1 MKIFPAIDILGK
13 KVVRLTQGDYNLKKE
28 YSDKPESIAA
38 EFFEK
43 GATHLHVVDLDGAK
57 SGNADNFDVIKE
69 LKRAD
74 KFIEVGGGIRSFNV
88 IEKYAAAGID
98 RVILGTI
105 AVRNVDFVKEAV
117 KEFNNLIAVGVD
129 VKDKKVAISGWR
141 EITDIDGFDFCRR
154 LYEEC
159 GVQSIIY
166 TDIST
171 DGMLK
176 GTNVKAFAELSE
188 IKGLKVTA
196 SGGVTTVSEIKELKE
211 TGVYGVILG
220 KALYE
225 NKIDLSE
232 ALKEQD

>member
-1 MKIFPAIDILGK
+1 MKIFPAIDILNK
-13 KVVRLTQGDYNLKKE
+13 KVVRLTQGDYNMKKE
-28 YSDKPESIAA
+28 YSDSPCEIASD
-38 EFFEK
+38 FFKK

-57 SGNADNFDVIKE
+57 SGNADNYDVIKQ
-69 LKRAD
+69 LKQ
-74 KFIEVGGGIRSFNV
+74 KETFVEVGGGIRSFDV
-88 IEKYAAAGID
+88 IEKYALAGID

-105 AVRNVDFVKEAV
+105 AVKNTDFVKEAV
-117 KEFNNLIAVGVD
+117 KEFGKIIAVGVD
-129 VKDKKVAISGWR
+129 VQNSNVAISGWR
-141 EITDIDGFDFCRR
+141 EITNVNGFDFCRR

-159 GVQSIIY
+159 GVNSIIY

-176 GTNVKAFAELSE
+176 GTNIKAFETLAE
-188 IKGLKVTA
+188 IKGLNVTA
-196 SGGVTTVSEIKELKE
+196 SGGVSGIDEIKRLKE
-211 TGVYGVILG
+211 IGVYGVILG